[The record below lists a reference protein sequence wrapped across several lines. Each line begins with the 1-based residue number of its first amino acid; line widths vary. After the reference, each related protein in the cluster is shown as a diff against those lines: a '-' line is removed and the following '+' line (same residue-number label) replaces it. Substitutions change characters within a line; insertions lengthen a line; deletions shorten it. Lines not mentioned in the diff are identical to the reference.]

1 MNHYES
7 VCRSHRLDLP
17 ATFNFGRDVV
27 DRFAR
32 DSNKIALIWC
42 DAAGHERVLTF
53 SDIARR
59 SNQVANWLS
68 AQGIGCGD
76 RVIVM
81 LPRIPEW
88 QICLTACF
96 KVGAVPIPCI
106 TMLTEKDVTYRVNH
120 SQAIAV
126 ITVADQC
133 PKFNDHLRVL
143 RAKLVVDR
151 SVSRGGRAGGI
162 RRG

>member
-1 MNHYES
+1 MSHYES
-7 VCRSHRLDLP
+7 VRRSHRLDLP

-32 DSNKIALIWC
+32 DPNKIALIWC

-53 SDIARR
+53 ADIARR

-68 AQGIGCGD
+68 AQGIGRGD

-126 ITVADQC
+126 ITVAEQC
-133 PKFNDHLRVL
+133 P
-143 RAKLVVDR
+143 
-151 SVSRGGRAGGI
+151 
-162 RRG
+162 